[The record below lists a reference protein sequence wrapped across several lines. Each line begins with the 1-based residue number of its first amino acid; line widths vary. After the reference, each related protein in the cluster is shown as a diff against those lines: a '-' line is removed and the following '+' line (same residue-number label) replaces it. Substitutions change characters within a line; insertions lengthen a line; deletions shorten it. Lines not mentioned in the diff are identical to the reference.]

1 MSERLAG
8 KVAIVTGAGAGNGR
22 AIARAFAAEG
32 ASVIVGDVN
41 EAAARETA
49 GLIGEQAVALRADV
63 SRAEDCRRLVD
74 TAVERFGALHILVNN
89 AGIWRSGTIEE
100 TSEDDWDALM
110 AVNVK
115 GVFLCSKFA
124 VPAIAAAGGGS
135 IIQLCSLA
143 GIAATSGSVLYTASK
158 HAVAGM
164 TKAMALD
171 HAKQGIRVNA
181 LCPGLI
187 DTALAQAIY
196 AMAGPGREEEMK
208 GRYARATPL
217 GRVGQ
222 PEDVAKIAVHLASDE
237 AAWVTGLLYSVDG
250 GVGIAPRR

>member
-1 MSERLAG
+1 MTRLSG

-32 ASVIVGDVN
+32 AGVVVGDVN
-41 EAAARETA
+41 EAAAQETA
-49 GLIGEQAVALRADV
+49 ASIGERAVALPADV
-63 SRAEDCRRLVD
+63 SKAADCRRLVD
-74 TAVERFGALHILVNN
+74 TAVARFGALHILVNN
-89 AGIWRSGTIEE
+89 AGIWRSGSVEE
-100 TSEDDWDALM
+100 TSEEDWDALM

-135 IIQLCSLA
+135 IIHLCSLA
-143 GIAATSGSVLYTASK
+143 GITATAGSVLYTASK

-171 HAKQGIRVNA
+171 HARQGIRVNA

-196 AMAGPGREEEMK
+196 AMAGAGREEEMK

-237 AAWVTGLLYSVDG
+237 ASWVTGMLYSVDG
-250 GVGIAPRR
+250 GVGLAPRR

>member
-1 MSERLAG
+1 MDRLQG
-8 KVAIVTGAGAGNGR
+8 KVAVVTGPGAGNGR

-32 ASVIVGDVN
+32 ANVVIGDLD
-41 EAAARETA
+41 EAAATETA
-49 GLIGEQAVALRADV
+49 KLIGDRALALRADV
-63 SRAEDCRRLVD
+63 SRAADCKRLVEA
-74 TAVERFGALHILVNN
+74 AVERFGALQVLVNN
-89 AGIWRSGTIEE
+89 AGIWRSGTVEE
-100 TSEDDWDALM
+100 TSEEDWDALM

-135 IIQLCSLA
+135 IIHLCSLA
-143 GIAATSGSVLYTASK
+143 GITATAGSVLYTASK
-158 HAVAGM
+158 HAVVGM

-171 HAKQGIRVNA
+171 HARQGIRVNA

-237 AAWVTGLLYSVDG
+237 AAWVTGMLYSVDG

>member
-1 MSERLAG
+1 MARLEG

-22 AIARAFAAEG
+22 AIARAFAQEG
-32 ASVIVGDVN
+32 ARVVIGDVD
-41 EAAARETA
+41 EASAQESAA
-49 GLIGEQAVALRADV
+49 LIGERAVALRADV
-63 SRAEDCRRLVD
+63 STALDCRRLVES
-74 TAVERFGALHILVNN
+74 AVERFGALHILVNN
-89 AGIWRSGTIEE
+89 AGIWRSGTVEE
-100 TSEDDWDALM
+100 TSEEDWDALM

-135 IIQLCSLA
+135 IIHLCSLA
-143 GIAATSGSVLYTASK
+143 GIAATAGSVLYTASK

-171 HAKQGIRVNA
+171 HARQGIRVNA

-196 AMAGPGREEEMK
+196 AMAGPGREQEMK

-237 AAWVTGLLYSVDG
+237 AAWVTGMLYSVDG